1 MTTIT
6 ALPAVPNSAVPATF
20 NADADA
26 FLGALPTFRTELNIV
41 ATEVVNNRDTTDTN
55 VTLTVTYKNEAQA
68 AAATAVGA
76 AGAAKWLVGT
86 SYDEGDTT
94 WSPVNYQSYRRNGV
108 GTPPVAGGADPS
120 SNPDWWIPITITIP
134 AQVLFSLGVI

>member
-26 FLGALPTFRTELNIV
+26 FLGALPTFRTETNIV
-41 ATEVVNNRDTTDTN
+41 ATEVVNNRNTTDTN
-55 VTLTVTYKNEAQA
+55 VTLTVTYRNEAQA

-86 SYDEGDTT
+86 SYAEGATA
-94 WSPVNYQSYRRNGV
+94 WSPINYQSYRRNGV
-108 GTPPVAGGADPS
+108 GAPPVAGGADPS

>member
-55 VTLTVTYKNEAQA
+55 VTSTITYKNEAQA

-86 SYDEGDTT
+86 SYSEGDTA
-94 WSPVNYQSYRRNGV
+94 WSPINYQSYRRNATGAP
-108 GTPPVAGGADPS
+108 TAGGADPS
-120 SNPDWWIPITITIP
+120 SNSDWWVPITITIP
-134 AQVLFSLGVI
+134 AQFLFSLGVI

>member
-6 ALPAVPNSAVPATF
+6 ALPAVPNSASPATF

-26 FLGALPTFRTELNIV
+26 FLGALPTFRNELNIV
-41 ATEVVNNRDTTDTN
+41 ATEVVNNRNTTDTN
-55 VTLTVTYKNEAQA
+55 VTTTSTYKNEAQA

-86 SYDEGDTT
+86 SYSEGNTV
-94 WSPVNYQSYRRNGV
+94 WSPINYQSYRRNATGA
-108 GTPPVAGGADPS
+108 PASGGADPS
-120 SNPDWWIPITITIP
+120 SNPDWWVPITITIP
-134 AQVLFSLGVI
+134 AQFLFSLGVI